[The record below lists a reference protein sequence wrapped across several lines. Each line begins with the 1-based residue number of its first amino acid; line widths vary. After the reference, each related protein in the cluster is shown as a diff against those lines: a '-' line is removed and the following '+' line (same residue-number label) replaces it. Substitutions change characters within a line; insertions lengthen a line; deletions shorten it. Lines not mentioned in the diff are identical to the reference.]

1 MSILLNKAK
10 CVNCNNL
17 ASNNTDKKD
26 TFGEQMLTTLSNVA
40 RLYTGISHTLCISS
54 PKRVDYSKLC
64 VLLNFCPKLSWHV
77 ATLLYHQSRNNLVE
91 RGETQNLSQLEV
103 GNIFVSK
110 CPALGLFAICWLVK
124 LSQATW
130 DTAEGWLSKPATWF
144 CSSLSQWT
152 QPVYHWGPTY
162 PGPSFPNLVVTL
174 VQDLVLVFATCP
186 AYILHEQSFLF
197 SLSQNTGFLKWNVR
211 PGICLMFCFWRNSCF
226 GIFLPK
232 N

>member
-1 MSILLNKAK
+1 
-10 CVNCNNL
+10 
-17 ASNNTDKKD
+17 
-26 TFGEQMLTTLSNVA
+26 MLTTLSNVA

-64 VLLNFCPKLSWHV
+64 VLLNFYPNISWHF

-152 QPVYHWGPTY
+152 QPVSHWGPTY
-162 PGPSFPNLVVTL
+162 PGPSF
-174 VQDLVLVFATCP
+174 AMTCLCS
-186 AYILHEQSFLF
+186 AWAVCHLCGVNLF
-197 SLSQNTGFLKWNVR
+197 SLTKYRFSKMKCKTRNMFGVLSMTQFVLRGWTGTPVWLILKV
-211 PGICLMFCFWRNSCF
+211 
-226 GIFLPK
+226 IFLPRD
-232 N
+232 